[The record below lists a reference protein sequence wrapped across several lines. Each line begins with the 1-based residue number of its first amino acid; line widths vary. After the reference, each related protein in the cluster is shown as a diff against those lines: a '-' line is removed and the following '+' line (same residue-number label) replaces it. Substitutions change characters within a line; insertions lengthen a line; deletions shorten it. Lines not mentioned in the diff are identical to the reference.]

1 MAYVSQELKAKL
13 APKIKEV
20 LKKYK
25 IKGSISVRNHLA
37 LVVTIK
43 ESSIDFIGNYNAKRL
58 TNPDAL
64 RYGSPATTYIQ
75 VNPYH
80 PSVQFSEIALEA
92 IEKIIA
98 AMNEG
103 NWDKSELQYDY
114 HDVGWYTD
122 INIGR
127 WDKPYIKS

>member
-20 LKKYK
+20 FKKYK
-25 IKGSISVRNHLA
+25 LKGSIRVRNHLA

-43 ESSIDFIGNYNAKRL
+43 ESPIDFIGNYNAKRL
-58 TNPDAL
+58 ANPDAM
-64 RYGSPATTYIQ
+64 RYGSQATDYIQ

-80 PSVQFSEIALEA
+80 PSVQFSGVALEA
-92 IEKIIA
+92 IENIIA
-98 AMNEG
+98 AMNDG
-103 NWDKSELQYDY
+103 NWDKSEIQYDY

-122 INIGR
+122 INIGT
-127 WDKPYIKS
+127 WDKPYIKR